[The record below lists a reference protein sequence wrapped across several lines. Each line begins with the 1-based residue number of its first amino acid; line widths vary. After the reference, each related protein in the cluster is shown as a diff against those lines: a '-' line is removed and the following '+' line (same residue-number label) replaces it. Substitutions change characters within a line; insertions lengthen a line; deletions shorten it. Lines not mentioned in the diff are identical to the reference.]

1 MVLAMPAPTGKE
13 ASAAPKAGFRV
24 GAVAVDP
31 GTGEISGPAGREKL
45 DPKVMGVFL
54 MLAKRAGQVVSREEL
69 LAQLWPGVVVSD
81 DAITRCLYELRRQLS
96 AASGNDELRAL
107 VETLP
112 KRGYRLNA
120 GVAPLAAPD
129 PPRTC
134 SKSHTPRRLAWIAG
148 GLAAFAAIAVI
159 LALVYPGRPAI
170 PRVAVLPFVDMS
182 PTKDQGFLADGITEE
197 ILDRLS
203 NSPDL
208 KVTARTSSFS
218 FRGQSPDIA
227 EIARKLDVDY
237 VLEGSVRKAGDR
249 IRVTAQ
255 FIDTAD
261 STHLW
266 SRTYERTVADYF
278 AIQDEIAAGV
288 AETLE
293 ASLTGPQI
301 QRSTENLDALAQY
314 AQGKFFYHRHSAG
327 DIERAIE
334 AFESAVAL
342 DPRYAQAWAALSGAY
357 SLLAN
362 EKDAPDAALR
372 RKQGEAAQ
380 RAVSLNP
387 QLAIAHNR
395 LGRYYWETGNLE
407 QAERE
412 FSQAMRLGPDQPL
425 NLARQAGAAVWRGD
439 LRAAIATQRR
449 IVAADPMALSAHRNL
464 ASTLVADGQYA
475 SALAEYQ
482 LVREIAAGAD
492 PSLDTDVVRVLVLL
506 RRYPEAEALV
516 AGMPPGKRKDY
527 GLALLY
533 EAPGRRLIADA
544 AFARLAGAR
553 YDSTSRD
560 GTLDTVLFAEAC
572 AIRGRYEE
580 AFGALQGRMRA
591 LKAEPRWITSNIAL
605 LILESRLSPFLK
617 PLWSD
622 PQRKEFLAGA
632 G

>member
-54 MLAKRAGQVVSREEL
+54 MLAERAGQVVSREEL

-120 GVAPLAAPD
+120 GVAPLASPD

-134 SKSHTPRRLAWIAG
+134 RTPHTPRRLAWIAG
-148 GLAAFAAIAVI
+148 GLVVFAAIAVI

-208 KVTARTSSFS
+208 KVIARTSSFS
-218 FRGQSPDIA
+218 FRGESPDIA
-227 EIARKLDVDY
+227 EIARKLDVAY

-266 SRTYERTVADYF
+266 SRTYERTLADYF

-293 ASLTGPQI
+293 ASLTGPEI
-301 QRSTENLDALAQY
+301 QRSTENLDALVQY
-314 AQGKFFYHRHSAG
+314 AQGEFFYHRRSAG
-327 DIERAIE
+327 DIPRAI
-334 AFESAVAL
+334 AAYESAVAL
-342 DPRYAQAWAALSGAY
+342 DPRYARAWAALAGAY
-357 SLLAN
+357 SILAHAR
-362 EKDAPDAALR
+362 DAPDAVLQ
-372 RKQGEAAQ
+372 RKQGEAAR
-380 RAVSLNP
+380 RAVTLNP
-387 QLAIAHNR
+387 RLAIAHYR
-395 LGRYYWETGNLE
+395 LSQFYWESGDT
-407 QAERE
+407 AEAARV
-412 FSQAMRLGPDQPL
+412 FSESLRLDPDLPL
-425 NLARQAGAAVWRGD
+425 NLARQVQANLHQGD
-439 LRAAIATQRR
+439 LRAAIEAQSR
-449 IVAADPMALSAHRNL
+449 IVAADPMALDMRRNL
-464 ASTLVADGQYA
+464 AAYLTADGQYA
-475 SALAEYQ
+475 KALAEYQ
-482 LVREIAAGAD
+482 AMRGLDAGDD
-492 PSLDTDVVRVLVLL
+492 PILDLDTARVHVLL
-506 RRYPEAEALV
+506 RQYAEAEALL
-516 AGMPPGKRKDY
+516 AGMVPGRQRDY

-533 EAPGRRLIADA
+533 EAPGRRAAADA
-544 AFARLAGAR
+544 AFARLAGAPH
-553 YDSTSRD
+553 D
-560 GTLDTVLFAEAC
+560 GAPPDGIMDTVRLAEAC

-580 AFGALQGRMRA
+580 AFGALQARLRA
-591 LKAEPRWITSNIAL
+591 LKSRPRWNTPKIVH
-605 LILESRLSPFLK
+605 LILESRLSPILE